1 MLFDSVPID
10 NSIFSLLYTEIGV
23 GNKINYSYFEWI
35 NERIEL
41 ISEDEVNMTNF
52 LINLKIELNSYQ
64 KQYDDWINNHSSL
77 LTELRLERQYI

>member
-23 GNKINYSYFEWI
+23 GNKISYSYFEWI